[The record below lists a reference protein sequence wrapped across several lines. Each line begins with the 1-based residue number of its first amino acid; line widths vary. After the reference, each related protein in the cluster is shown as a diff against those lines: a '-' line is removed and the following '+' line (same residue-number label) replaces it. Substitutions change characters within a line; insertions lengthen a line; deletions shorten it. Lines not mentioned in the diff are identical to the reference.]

1 MPDVYQYPR
10 ITAQQLSDA
19 LHHLDLPAI
28 QFARLIGAQRKR
40 VLGWLAGEDR
50 IPHHVHLLARLLV
63 ESDEAYKTAETLA
76 DECVIGDGS
85 PDGR

>member
-1 MPDVYQYPR
+1 MPDVYQYR
-10 ITAQQLSDA
+10 RMTAQQLSDA
-19 LHHLDLPAI
+19 LNHLDLTAN

-50 IPHHVHLLARLLV
+50 IPHHVYLLARLLV

-76 DECVIGDGS
+76 NECVIGDGS
-85 PDGR
+85 PYDR